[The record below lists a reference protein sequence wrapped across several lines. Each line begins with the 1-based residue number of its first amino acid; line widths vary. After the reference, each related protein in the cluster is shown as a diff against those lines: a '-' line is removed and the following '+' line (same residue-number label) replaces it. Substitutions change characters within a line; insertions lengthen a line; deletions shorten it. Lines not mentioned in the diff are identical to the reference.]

1 MRIIYAINPQTQAA
15 ARVFIGCEA
24 YQELFIDFLVMSG
37 LDVAITDEATKPT
50 RPPEEERVANQL
62 MEAFKHELD
71 SRVLN

>member
-24 YQELFIDFLVMSG
+24 YQELFIDFLVMNG
-37 LDVAITDEATKPT
+37 MNVAITDEATKPT
-50 RPPEEERVANQL
+50 RSPEEEHVAERL
-62 MEAFKHELD
+62 MEAFANDLN